1 MGISES
7 IEPLVE
13 KIEKLSK
20 TVRIAICGGA
30 FLLIIAPFIYFSYLP
45 QYKKIGE
52 LKKEL
57 KTVEDELSIA
67 KKRANQLKKVE
78 KEIKDVEMNFAIA
91 KKSLPEDAQIPL
103 LLTDISRAGQDAD
116 LEFLLFEPA
125 KTSKKKKKK
134 KKKKGEKKPF
144 YLPIPIEIEVA
155 GNYHNVVL
163 FFDRIARLNRIVNI
177 KDIRISS
184 SAKKSKGKGKSAK
197 ENELVAS
204 CMAITY
210 KFVEV
215 APSKKKDKKKK
226 K

>member
-30 FLLIIAPFIYFSYLP
+30 FLLIIAPFIYSSYLP

-125 KTSKKKKKK
+125 KAPKKKK
-134 KKKKGEKKPF
+134 KKKKGAQEKKPF
-144 YLPIPIEIEVA
+144 YLPIPIEIEVL

-163 FFDRIARLNRIVNI
+163 FFDKIARLNRIVNI

-184 SAKKSKGKGKSAK
+184 SAKKSKGKSAK

-204 CMAITY
+204 CMAVTY

-215 APSKKKDKKKK
+215 APSKKKDDKKKK